1 MDDVCCHT
9 RFTRRK
15 PMAEME
21 IVCGAEMVPV
31 RLDDNVH
38 VIKQEPTL
46 PLEPQPD
53 VGQAVDRALASP
65 IDRPPLPEMVRPG
78 AKVTI
83 AFDDPTVPCYAPVWE
98 VALQRIVDQLVAGGV
113 DETDITLLCANALH
127 RQFTRDELGKIVG
140 IELVERFDGRLL
152 CHDAEDADN
161 IIHLGTTAG
170 GHEVEL
176 NRLAVDADLCIYLNT
191 VCWRAFNGG
200 WKSICVGLSSYRS
213 IRAHHT
219 PDAMSM
225 STEKNRMH
233 EVLDEMGELCEQR
246 LGTDH
251 FFKVETVLAN
261 PLQVGEM
268 WAGSIGATRS
278 RVLQLQVARGQS
290 RRTLL
295 DDRADIICYGVP
307 EWSPYAAF
315 ATMNPLLTLVST
327 GLGYL
332 GGVIEA
338 LGKPGCSV
346 ILASPCRDE
355 WDEVH
360 HPSYREVWDRVLSES
375 RDPHDIRDRFE
386 EEFAS
391 REDYIDCYRHRFGFH
406 PVHGIMATYPL
417 KRLRH
422 ANRVYVAHAEHPN
435 LVGHL
440 GFEAAATVDDAI
452 DHARSIHGRAA
463 TVALVRY
470 PMAINR

>member
-1 MDDVCCHT
+1 
-9 RFTRRK
+9 
-15 PMAEME
+15 MAEME
-21 IVCGAEMVPV
+21 IVCGTEMVPV

-38 VIKQEPTL
+38 AVTQEPTL
-46 PLEPQPD
+46 PLEPMPD
-53 VGQAVDRALASP
+53 VGHTVDQALARP
-65 IDRPPLPEMVRPG
+65 IDRPPLPEVVKPG
-78 AKVTI
+78 SRVTI

-98 VALQRIVDQLVAGGV
+98 VGLDRIVDQLVSGGV
-113 DETDITLLCANALH
+113 AESDITLLCANALH
-127 RQFTRDELGKIVG
+127 RQFTRDELGKIIG
-140 IELVERFDGRLL
+140 RRLIDRFDGRLR
-152 CHDAEDADN
+152 CHDAEDPDT
-161 IIHLGTTAG
+161 IVHLGTTAG
-170 GHEVEL
+170 GHVVEL
-176 NRLAVDADLCIYLNT
+176 NRLAVETDLCIYLNT

-225 STEKNRMH
+225 SSEKNKMH
-233 EVLDEMGELCEQR
+233 EVLDDMGELCEQR
-246 LGTDH
+246 LGADH

-261 PLQVGEM
+261 PLQVGAM
-268 WAGSIGATRS
+268 WAGSVGATRAK
-278 RVLQLQVARGQS
+278 VLELQAARGQS

-295 DDRADIICYGVP
+295 ADRADIVCYGVP

-315 ATMNPLLTLVST
+315 AAMNPLLTLVST

-338 LGKPGCSV
+338 LGKPGCTV
-346 ILASPCRDE
+346 ILASPCEDE

-360 HPSYREVWDRVLSES
+360 HPSYREVWDRVLSDS
-375 RDPHDIRDRFE
+375 RDPYEIRDRFE
-386 EEFAS
+386 EEFAG
-391 REDYIDCYRHRFGFH
+391 RRNYIDCYRHRFGFH

-422 ANRVYVAHAEHPN
+422 AARVYVAHARHPA
-435 LVGHL
+435 LVEQL

-452 DHARSIHGRAA
+452 DRARSIHGSDA

-470 PMAINR
+470 PMAINRQ